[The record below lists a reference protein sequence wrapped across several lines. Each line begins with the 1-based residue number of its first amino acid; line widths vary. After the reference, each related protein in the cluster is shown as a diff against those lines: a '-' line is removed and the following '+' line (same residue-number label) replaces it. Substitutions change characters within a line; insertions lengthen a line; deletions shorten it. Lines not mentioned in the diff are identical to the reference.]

1 MCICICICCMT
12 YLLTNMSSALRLPI
26 TSGSIL
32 VALTTEETETRD
44 WVCEILRDLIGV
56 SIATTSTWAIIT
68 IMFRSAIFESKIN
81 LIVYILTLSKIWNG
95 ITQQWGSFNSKTKYL
110 SIQEQTN
117 FNKLFCIQF
126 KILLVHRKCD
136 FCRHVLIKYSD
147 RGLVSGGQVSPLYGQ
162 LYLTVT
168 LATSAFSYVVVEA
181 RHFRPYTEAQPA
193 LLKYWTFSLWTDI

>member
-32 VALTTEETETRD
+32 VALTTEVTETRD

-81 LIVYILTLSKIWNG
+81 LIVYIFTLSKI
-95 ITQQWGSFNSKTKYL
+95 
-110 SIQEQTN
+110 
-117 FNKLFCIQF
+117 
-126 KILLVHRKCD
+126 
-136 FCRHVLIKYSD
+136 
-147 RGLVSGGQVSPLYGQ
+147 
-162 LYLTVT
+162 
-168 LATSAFSYVVVEA
+168 
-181 RHFRPYTEAQPA
+181 
-193 LLKYWTFSLWTDI
+193 